1 VLAEIIVS
9 LTKDQ
14 VVLDLLIRLK
24 RCDMVKFRGKRV
36 LSVVAV
42 LVLNLYG
49 CATQPTSD
57 PASQAE
63 AEARYQQ
70 AVNLARSGKQM
81 KALEAA
87 SQAVSLDPRN
97 AKAHELAA
105 LMNQQADRQEKAA
118 ISFKQALA
126 LNPSSPS
133 LLNNYGNF
141 QCQRKNFAAATE
153 LFNRAAAIQTNPKP
167 EIAYT
172 NAGLCALRAGD
183 TPQAKQL
190 LTQAIEV
197 RADQSVAVYQLAQ
210 IALAEND
217 SLVANSWLE
226 QYLRH
231 FPHTAKT
238 LLLGAN
244 IENQLGNPL
253 GVSDYTDKLLSGFPN
268 SAEATQAK
276 QLGNPVSGAQ
286 HFAAGTTYD
295 SSWVKNRN
303 PTHFTVQIATSKKKQ
318 ELDELI
324 KLLPAT
330 ENAIF
335 IINPDG
341 RPRFN
346 LIAGNYSDFEDAQAA
361 MLAVKKQLPTRRPWV
376 RNFAGIQA
384 NL

>member
-1 VLAEIIVS
+1 
-9 LTKDQ
+9 
-14 VVLDLLIRLK
+14 
-24 RCDMVKFRGKRV
+24 MVKFCGKRV
-36 LSVVAV
+36 LSVVAF
-42 LVLNLYG
+42 LALNLHG
-49 CATQPTSD
+49 CAIQPSSD
-57 PASQAE
+57 PASRAE
-63 AEARYQQ
+63 AETRYQQ
-70 AVNLARSGKQM
+70 AVTFARSGKQM

-87 SQAVSLDPRN
+87 SQAISLDPGN
-97 AKAHELAA
+97 ARAHELAA
-105 LMNQQADRQEKAA
+105 LMNQQADRQEEAA

-126 LNPSSPS
+126 LNPGSPS

-141 QCQRKNFAAATE
+141 QCQRKNFVAATE
-153 LFNRAAAIQTNPKP
+153 LFSRAAAIQTNPKP

-183 TPQAKQL
+183 PQQAKQL
-190 LTQAIEV
+190 FTQAIEV

-210 IALAEND
+210 IALTEND

-268 SAEATQAK
+268 AAETTQAR
-276 QLGNPVSGAQ
+276 QLGNDISSTR
-286 HFAAGTTYD
+286 HFATATIFD

-303 PTHFTVQIATSKKKQ
+303 PSHFTVQIATSKKKQ
-318 ELDELI
+318 ALDELI
-324 KLLPAT
+324 KLLPTA

-335 IINPDG
+335 IVNPDG
-341 RPRFN
+341 KPRFN
-346 LIAGNYSDFEDAQAA
+346 LIAGNYPTFEDAKAA
-361 MLAVKKQLPTRRPWV
+361 MLAVKKKLPTRRPWV